1 MRRKLLIFFCLMLTA
16 LAASAQVDRSEV
28 RSGNRRFKK
37 GDFRN
42 AAVEYMKALD
52 KDSTSFA
59 GNYNLAS
66 VHYRLG
72 DFASAGESLDHLK
85 DAAPESE
92 YAADY
97 YFNRGD
103 VAIAKKDWQGAV
115 DAFKECLLRDPGSI
129 EAKENYIYAKKHL
142 ENNQNG
148 GGGGEGQNDQNQDQD
163 EDQNKDQNEDQ
174 NQDQQN
180 QNQNQNQEQQNQQP
194 QPQKVSPQQA
204 QQMLQAIQAKEKKT
218 QEKVEKAKA
227 AVGVKKNE
235 KNW

>member
-1 MRRKLLIFFCLMLTA
+1 MTVLCLTLFALTA
-16 LAASAQVDRSEV
+16 AAQVDRSEV
-28 RSGNRRFKK
+28 RSGNRRFGK
-37 GDFRN
+37 GDYRS
-42 AAVEYMKALD
+42 AAVEYMRALD

-59 GNYNLAS
+59 ANYDLAS

-72 DFASAGESLDHLK
+72 SFDSAAESLDHLK
-85 DAAPESE
+85 DAAPESV

-97 YFNRGD
+97 YFNKGD

-115 DAFKECLLRDPGSI
+115 DAFKECLLRDPGSL

-148 GGGGEGQNDQNQDQD
+148 GGGGQDNQDQD
-163 EDQNKDQNEDQ
+163 QNQQNQDQ
-174 NQDQQN
+174 NQDQQ
-180 QNQNQNQEQQNQQP
+180 QNQQQDQQQDQQQEQP

-204 QQMLQAIQAKEKKT
+204 QQMLQAVQAKEKNT

-227 AVGVKKNE
+227 AVGTRKNE